1 MDAEKVAEL
10 VRSGF
15 AGDEV
20 IVDGAGA
27 NYTITVI
34 SERFAGQRPVARQQS
49 VYATLNATIASGD
62 IHAVNLQTFTP
73 GEWQAA
79 RG

>member
-15 AGDEV
+15 AEDEV

-34 SERFAGQRPVARQQS
+34 SERFAG
-49 VYATLNATIASGD
+49 
-62 IHAVNLQTFTP
+62 
-73 GEWQAA
+73 
-79 RG
+79 

>member
-1 MDAEKVAEL
+1 M
-10 VRSGF
+10 
-15 AGDEV
+15 
-20 IVDGAGA
+20 IVNPHDQRHTS
-27 NYTITVI
+27 NI

-79 RG
+79 QG